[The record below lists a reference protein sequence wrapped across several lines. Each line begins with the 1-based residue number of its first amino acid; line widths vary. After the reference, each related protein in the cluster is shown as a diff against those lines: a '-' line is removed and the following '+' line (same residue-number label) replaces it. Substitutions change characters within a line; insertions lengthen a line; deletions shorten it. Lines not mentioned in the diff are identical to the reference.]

1 MVTVTWGKSQ
11 GRDWISSTDTKVRT
25 ANHLT
30 LSWSRSKH
38 FQSFLYLLSQAM
50 QESLMFTLKELLN
63 HQWTHETEE
72 AWNKLFRFIL
82 STMLKGLQ
90 STWKEKT
97 YALLVFAEEPSFFTP
112 HNPAKIAFPVY
123 HLTTTATSVTTATFL
138 ADKPHFDLSTMVSSV
153 PKVAVLQSFTCI
165 RFIFRMK

>member
-1 MVTVTWGKSQ
+1 MVTEAGGKSQ
-11 GRDWISSTDTKVRT
+11 GRDWISSTDSKVKT

-30 LSWSRSKH
+30 LSRSRSKN
-38 FQSFLYLLSQAM
+38 FQSFLYYLSQAM

-90 STWKEKT
+90 ST
-97 YALLVFAEEPSFFTP
+97 
-112 HNPAKIAFPVY
+112 
-123 HLTTTATSVTTATFL
+123 
-138 ADKPHFDLSTMVSSV
+138 
-153 PKVAVLQSFTCI
+153 
-165 RFIFRMK
+165 